1 MARVVDPVCGMSLES
16 AAAAATY
23 AFEGQ
28 TYSFCSEACQ
38 RSFVANPRGH
48 ARSSEP
54 ADQSPRP
61 ATAPKARSTRAF
73 EPERHEPP
81 FTTTGK
87 RFTVPKFGSAGS
99 GGAEYE
105 PLPEAHDKKNGH

>member
-1 MARVVDPVCGMSLES
+1 MARVVDPVCGMCLES

-23 AFEGQ
+23 EFEGQ
-28 TYSFCSEACQ
+28 TYYFCSEACQ
-38 RSFVANPRGH
+38 RSLVANPRGH
-48 ARSSEP
+48 ARPSEP
-54 ADQSPRP
+54 KAGSTSP
-61 ATAPKARSTRAF
+61 F

-87 RFTVPKFGSAGS
+87 KFTMPKFGSAGS

-105 PLPEAHDKKNGH
+105 PLPEAHEDDDRQ